1 MGNMDVSS
9 NSSDHVLLPQHSK
22 QHFQFLDL
30 HGEIQNMIYEHSF
43 EKVRL
48 NDFMDIDCDFCLD
61 PADLGISGIGAAPVV
76 SYSACI
82 CKQRHQKRDHLP
94 LLRDERL
101 RLALGSRARILE
113 IVSTAYRDIVISF
126 HMDDSAARHLFVL
139 AGSLGPVILEN
150 EMDDTVLVVSA
161 GN

>member
-1 MGNMDVSS
+1 MDVSS

-61 PADLGISGIGAAPVV
+61 PADLGISGIGAAPV
-76 SYSACI
+76 
-82 CKQRHQKRDHLP
+82 RHQKRDHLP